1 MSRIYESEASKKYVW
16 FMKQDLKQY
25 VNWLSIR
32 SNSSIKINSSMKKKT
47 NIKYIDKTKERH
59 IYNSKH

>member
-1 MSRIYESEASKKYVW
+1 MSRIYESEASKNYVW

-47 NIKYIDKTKERH
+47 NIKYIDKTKERY